1 MCEIDAVKLDAR
13 LSLFITLV
21 STFMVCLVVGDL
33 VGGKVTSFELFG
45 REWPFSVGQIAFPVT
60 FILTDIVNE
69 FYGRKV
75 IRRITF
81 LAFCMV
87 GLTFVI
93 VYVSGAMPW
102 WPVTASA
109 DWTGITPR
117 EFDLVFTQATRIQLS
132 SMAAFLISNFVD
144 ISVFYVL
151 KKATGNRML
160 WLRSTGSTA
169 VSQLI
174 DTIVISALVWGSKLT
189 FDQYVSV
196 VMTSYAI
203 KLAAAILI
211 TPLLYLLHAVIEKR
225 FGIEP
230 APPGH
235 DDGDDDP
242 RPNVV

>member
-1 MCEIDAVKLDAR
+1 MWEIHRVKLDAR

-33 VGGKVTSFELFG
+33 IGGKVTSFELFG
-45 REWPFSVGQIAFPVT
+45 REWPFSAGQIAFPVT
-60 FILTDIVNE
+60 FILTDILNE
-69 FYGRKV
+69 FYGRRV
-75 IRRITF
+75 VRRITL
-81 LAFCMV
+81 LAFLMV
-87 GLTFVI
+87 GLTFLI
-93 VYVSGAMPW
+93 VYAAGALPW
-102 WPVTASA
+102 WPTTKGA

-144 ISVFYVL
+144 ISVFFVL
-151 KKATGNRML
+151 KRATGNRML
-160 WLRSTGSTA
+160 WLRATGSTA
-169 VSQLI
+169 ISQLI

-211 TPLLYLLHAVIEKR
+211 TPVLYALHAVIERR

-230 APPGH
+230 ALP
-235 DDGDDDP
+235 GDDDATSP
-242 RPNVV
+242 PTVA